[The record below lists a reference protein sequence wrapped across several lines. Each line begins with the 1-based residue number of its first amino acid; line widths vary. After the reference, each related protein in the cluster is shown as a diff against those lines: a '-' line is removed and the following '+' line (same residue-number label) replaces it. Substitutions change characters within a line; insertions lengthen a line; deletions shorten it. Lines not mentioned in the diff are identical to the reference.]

1 MSRQPVI
8 IVELD
13 IGFCN
18 NDYGVSPCT
27 ASGSAGSECFNCR
40 ATCQDIANY
49 DEGTLTLRYS
59 KNEYT
64 GFKSQVIYPALH
76 KVTTVPS
83 RIALAQADNKVGS
96 LGRRAEIQVTF
107 NDFQCADVLTDP
119 YRATRSY
126 TPQEQGTH
134 FGKLKSRWPYFYGA
148 AMRVKTGEVGTNLAD
163 LRTRHWIV
171 TKWTGPDSNGRVTL
185 TAQDPLVLADPD
197 LSQVP
202 APSRGVLSVR
212 NSFGVYTLGPPGI
225 GAEYSTSGKASIG
238 SEIVTFT
245 RAGDVV
251 TITGRAT
258 DGTTA
263 AVHSIGDTFQECY
276 VAEDQTIDAVAA
288 DLLGNYAGVDAS
300 FIPTSDWATEVSGWL
315 SGFKVNRVIPKPIPT
330 IRALGDLCNLGVFLW
345 WSEIDQE
352 VKLRANRP
360 ANIGETFTAIND
372 LGDII
377 ESSAKVEEL
386 EGQRLTSVIYY
397 HGLRDA
403 SLDPRSG
410 QSYSR
415 ATVPVAE
422 DNPYGQDRTIE
433 IFQPWLGQAGDN
445 SIALAA
451 ASRIFQRY
459 KTRPQ
464 RIEFMADIKDQADLE
479 LASLVEV
486 TTHLIQDQFGADAD
500 VQMQVTEAEE
510 IEPNH
515 RIRVVAQTYEFQ
527 GKHGFVGPNSTPDHG
542 SATAQ
547 QKADV
552 MFIVDESTMEFA
564 DGSPPYVIF

>member
-1 MSRQPVI
+1 MI
-8 IVELD
+8 FEMDLD
-13 IGFCN
+13 FCN
-18 NDYGVSPCT
+18 NTYGVAPCT
-27 ASGSAGSECFNCR
+27 ASGSAGFECFNCR
-40 ATCQDIANY
+40 ATCQDPENY

-64 GFKSQVIYPALH
+64 GIKDQVVYPALK
-76 KVTTVPS
+76 KVTTTPS

-96 LGRRAEIQVTF
+96 LGRRAEIQVTL
-107 NDFQCADVLTDP
+107 NDFRCGDVLTDP
-119 YRATRSY
+119 YRATRFY
-126 TPQEQGTH
+126 APEEQGTH
-134 FGKLKSRWPYFYGA
+134 FGKQKARSPYFFGRA
-148 AMRVKTGEVGTNLAD
+148 GRIKTGEVGDDLASM
-163 LRTRHWIV
+163 RTRNWII
-171 TKWTGPDSNGRVTL
+171 TKMIGPSSNNQVVFTL
-185 TAQDPLVLADPD
+185 KDPLVLADAD

-202 APSRGVLSVR
+202 VPSRGVLASGIG
-212 NSFGVYTLGPPGI
+212 SGYTGAVTLEPSGI
-225 GAEYSTSGKASIG
+225 GAEYSASGKVCIG
-238 SEIVTFT
+238 SEVMSFT

-251 TITGRAT
+251 TITERAT

-263 AVHSIGDTFQECY
+263 AAHSAGDTVQQCY
-276 VAEDQTIDAVAA
+276 VAEGETIDAVAS
-288 DLLGNYAGVDAS
+288 DLLENYAGVEAS
-300 FIPTSDWATEVSGWL
+300 FIPTGDWLAEVGDWL
-315 SGFKVNRVIPKPIPT
+315 SGFLLDRVIPKSIPT
-330 IRALGDLCNLGVFLW
+330 IRALGELCDLGVFVW

-372 LGDII
+372 IGDII

-386 EGQRLTSVIYY
+386 EDQRLTSVIYY

-403 SLDPRSG
+403 TLDTRSA

-422 DNPYGQDRTIE
+422 DNPYGQERTLE
-433 IFQPWLGQAGDN
+433 IFQPWLGQNGDN

-464 RIEFMADIKDQADLE
+464 RVEFMADIKDQADLE

-486 TTHLIQDQFGADAD
+486 TTHLIQDQFGADAAL
-500 VQMQVTEAEE
+500 QMQVTEAEE
-510 IEPNH
+510 IAPNH

-527 GKHGFVGPNSTPDHG
+527 GKHSFVGPNSTPDHG